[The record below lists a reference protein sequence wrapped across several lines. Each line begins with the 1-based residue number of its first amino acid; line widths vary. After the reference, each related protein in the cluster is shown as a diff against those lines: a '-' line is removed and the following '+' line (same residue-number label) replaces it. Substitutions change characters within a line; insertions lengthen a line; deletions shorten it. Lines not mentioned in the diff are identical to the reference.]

1 MTVMITLE
9 APPEGGRRHPL
20 ALATGLVLTALVAG
34 AALLSLVWTPHDPTA
49 IDIAGRLAAPS
60 AAHWFGTDAYG
71 RDVFSHVLAGAQ
83 SALAV
88 ALAAVGV
95 GLGAGVPLGL
105 AAAARRGWV
114 EEVAMRGSDI
124 VFAFPAL
131 VTAVLIAAIC
141 GPGAVDAIAA
151 IGLFNIPVFAKVT
164 RGAALGAWAR
174 DYTLAAR
181 LAGKSAGRISVEH
194 VLPNIAGLLLVQA
207 TIQLSLGIIAD
218 AGLSFVGLGTQAPR
232 PSWGRLL
239 ADSQTLAGQAPWL
252 VIFPGLAVVA
262 AVLGLNLLGEGLRA
276 RLNPRREA

>member
-9 APPEGGRRHPL
+9 AATDGGRHSR
-20 ALATGLVLTALVAG
+20 ALAAGLLLTGLVVA
-34 AALLSLVWTPHDPTA
+34 AALLSLAWTPYDPTA
-49 IDIAGRLAAPS
+49 INVAGRLAAPS
-60 AAHWFGTDAYG
+60 ATHWFGTDAYG
-71 RDVFSHVLAGAQ
+71 RDVFSHVLAGAR

-95 GLGAGVPLGL
+95 GAGAGVPLGL
-105 AAAARRGWV
+105 LAAGRRGWV
-114 EEVAMRGSDI
+114 EEGTMRGSDV

-131 VTAVLIAAIC
+131 ITAVLIAALC

-164 RGAALGAWAR
+164 RAAALGVWAR

-181 LAGKSAGRISVEH
+181 LAGKGGGRISLEH

-218 AGLSFVGLGTQAPR
+218 AGLSFVGLGTQAPQ
-232 PSWGRLL
+232 PSWGRML

-252 VIFPGLAVVA
+252 VLFPGLAVVA
-262 AVLGLNLLGEGLRA
+262 AVLGFNLLGEGLRG
-276 RLNPRREA
+276 RLAPKRGA

>member
-1 MTVMITLE
+1 MTVMITVE
-9 APPEGGRRHPL
+9 AATDGRRHSA
-20 ALATGLVLTALVAG
+20 ALVAGLVLSGLVVG
-34 AALLSLVWTPHDPTA
+34 AALLSLAWTPYDPTA
-49 IDIAGRLAAPS
+49 INVAGRLAAPS
-60 AAHWFGTDAYG
+60 GAHWFGTDAYG
-71 RDVFSHVLAGAQ
+71 RDVFSQVLAGAQ

-95 GLGAGVPLGL
+95 GLGCGVPLGL
-105 AAAARRGWV
+105 LAAGRRGWV

-131 VTAVLIAAIC
+131 ITAVLIAALC
-141 GPGAVDAIAA
+141 GPGAIDAIAA

-164 RGAALGAWAR
+164 RAAALGVWAR

-181 LAGKSAGRISVEH
+181 LAGKGASRISLDH

-232 PSWGRLL
+232 PSWGRML
-239 ADSQTLAGQAPWL
+239 ADSQTLADLAPWL
-252 VIFPGLAVVA
+252 VLCPGLGVVA
-262 AVLGLNLLGEGLRA
+262 AVLGFNLLGEGLRA
-276 RLNPRREA
+276 HLNPRRGA